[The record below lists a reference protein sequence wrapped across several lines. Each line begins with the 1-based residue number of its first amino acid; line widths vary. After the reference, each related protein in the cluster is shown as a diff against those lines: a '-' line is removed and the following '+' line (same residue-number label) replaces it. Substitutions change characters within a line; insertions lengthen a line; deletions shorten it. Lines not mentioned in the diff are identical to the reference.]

1 MHKRLLMAFTILFIP
16 FLLIACSEDGQEN
29 QLTSVSTNETGESEE
44 VADNAVR
51 ITISTDDGGQFL
63 NEQEVEIKEGANLL
77 EVLKATFFIEVD
89 EENEITSI
97 ERMQADE
104 EDNTSWK
111 LFVNDELSDIPAKD
125 YSLEGGEK
133 IIFDLQ

>member
-1 MHKRLLMAFTILFIP
+1 MQKRLFMAFTILFIP
-16 FLLIACSEDGQEN
+16 FLLIACSDDGQEN
-29 QLTSVSTNETGESEE
+29 QLTSVSTNDTGDSEE

-51 ITISTDDGGQFL
+51 ITISTDDGRQFL
-63 NEQEVEIKEGANLL
+63 NEQEVEIEEGDNLL

-89 EENEITSI
+89 EESKITSI
-97 ERMQADE
+97 ERMQANE

-111 LFVNDELSDIPAKD
+111 LFVNDEISDIPAKD

-133 IIFDLQ
+133 IVFDLQ

>member
-1 MHKRLLMAFTILFIP
+1 MAFTILFIP

-63 NEQEVEIKEGANLL
+63 NEQEVEIEEGANLL

>member
-1 MHKRLLMAFTILFIP
+1 MQKRLFMAFTILFIP
-16 FLLIACSEDGQEN
+16 FLLIACSDDGQEN
-29 QLTSVSTNETGESEE
+29 QLTSVSTNDTGDSEE

-51 ITISTDDGGQFL
+51 ITISTDDGRQFL
-63 NEQEVEIKEGANLL
+63 NEQEVEIEEGDNLL

-89 EENEITSI
+89 EESKITSI
-97 ERMQADE
+97 ERMQANE

-133 IIFDLQ
+133 IVFDLQ

>member
-1 MHKRLLMAFTILFIP
+1 MALTILFIP
-16 FLLIACSEDGQEN
+16 FLLIACSDDEQEN
-29 QLTSVSTNETGESEE
+29 QLTSVSTNETGESAE

-51 ITISTDDGGQFL
+51 ITISTDDGSQFL
-63 NEQEVEIKEGANLL
+63 NEQEVEIEEGANLL

-89 EENEITSI
+89 GDQEITSI
-97 ERMQADE
+97 ERMQVDE

-133 IIFDLQ
+133 VIFDLQ